1 MSRLEDLISD
11 ISYVLDTLRAY
22 RNIAKSGSCNSCFRK
37 NCECRPACGEM
48 VRYNCPLFV
57 GSNKEEKTE

>member
-1 MSRLEDLISD
+1 MSRLDDVIVD
-11 ISYVLDTLRAY
+11 VAYVLDTLRAY
-22 RNIAKSGSCNSCFRK
+22 RDIAKTGCCNDCRRK
-37 NCECRPACGEM
+37 DCEYRPQWGEM

>member
-22 RNIAKSGSCNSCFRK
+22 RDIAETGCCNTCYRK
-37 NCECRPACGEM
+37 DCEYRPQWGEM
-48 VRYNCPLFV
+48 VRYNCPHYE
-57 GSNKEEKTE
+57 GGAK

>member
-22 RNIAKSGSCNSCFRK
+22 RDIAKTGCCNTCYRK
-37 NCECRPACGEM
+37 DCEYRPQWGDM
-48 VRYNCPLFV
+48 VRYNCPHYE
-57 GSNKEEKTE
+57 GGTK